1 MSEEERQEWCPPRRP
16 RDLRECSVRVA
27 LVSLS
32 SRCRVQLG
40 GEVNLLVRKR
50 SVVLVR
56 MLMCPKSHEEGGS
69 GTLKQSI
76 ADLLELKWRFQVGPS
91 LG

>member
-40 GEVNLLVRKR
+40 GEVNLLVREAF
-50 SVVLVR
+50 S
-56 MLMCPKSHEEGGS
+56 CSGGDANVS
-69 GTLKQSI
+69 
-76 ADLLELKWRFQVGPS
+76 ENP
-91 LG
+91 